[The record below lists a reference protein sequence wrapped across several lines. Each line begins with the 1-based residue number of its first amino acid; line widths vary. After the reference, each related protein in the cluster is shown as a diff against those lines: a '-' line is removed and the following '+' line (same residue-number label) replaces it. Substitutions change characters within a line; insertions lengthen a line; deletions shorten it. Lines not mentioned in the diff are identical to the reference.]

1 MATDTAMVAAEATTG
16 SGATTAGGPPAQT
29 TERDR
34 ADTTRP
40 RRRSWRG
47 PRRNPVATGMWYL
60 SLTVLSAVVLY
71 PLVWLVLATF
81 KPSSE
86 FGANRGLLPWEPT
99 LANYANV
106 WDGIAGIPL
115 WRYALNSLVVATLAV
130 VGTLTASSLTAYA
143 FARIPFKGSGIFFTL
158 MIGTLLLP
166 FHVIIIPQY
175 IIFNQLDLVDTYVPL
190 LIGKFLATD
199 AFFVFLMV
207 QFIRNIPRELDEA
220 ARIDGAGHLRV
231 FWSVIVPL
239 LRPALVTAGIF
250 SFIWSWNDFLPPL
263 IYLTSPENY
272 TLPIALR
279 LFNDATSTSDYGATM
294 AASFLALVPVL
305 LFFLIFQR
313 LLIQGVATQ
322 GLKG

>member
-1 MATDTAMVAAEATTG
+1 MTTVEHVQPGHQTAEM
-16 SGATTAGGPPAQT
+16 TARAGRPA
-29 TERDR
+29 
-34 ADTTRP
+34 RP
-40 RRRSWRG
+40 RRRRRG
-47 PRRNPVATGMWYL
+47 LLTTIVWYL
-60 SLTVLSAVVLY
+60 LLLALAAVVLY
-71 PLVWLVLATF
+71 PLVWLFFATL

-86 FGANRGLLPWEPT
+86 FGRNSGLLPWEPT
-99 LANYANV
+99 LDNYARV

-115 WRYALNSLVVATLAV
+115 WRYGLNSLIVASLAV
-130 VGTLTASSLTAYA
+130 VGTLGSSALAGYA
-143 FARIPFKGSGIFFTL
+143 FARVAFKGSKILFAA

-175 IIFNQLDLVDTYVPL
+175 IIFNQLDLLDTYVPL
-190 LIGKFLATD
+190 LIGKFLGTE

-220 ARIDGAGHLRV
+220 ARIDGAGHPRI
-231 FWSVIVPL
+231 FWSIVVPL
-239 LRPALVTAGIF
+239 LRPALVTGGIF
-250 SFIWSWNDFLPPL
+250 SFIWTWNDFLGPL

-279 LFNDATSTSDYGATM
+279 LYNDTTSTSDYGATV
-294 AASFLALVPVL
+294 AASLLSLIPVL

-313 LLIQGVATQ
+313 MLIRGVATQ